1 MTAAPRTLALL
12 TVAAVLTGCSSS
24 QSALPPAFEGMAP
37 DEVGC
42 VISSGGAVISE
53 IGPLGPSDVET
64 VEPNDYTSFRIG
76 RTPDSV
82 VVVVDRDRNRGSG
95 TSAIAELP
103 TEGVGGVVASGSW
116 VDAANPGFSVRCW
129 RGPSF

>member
-1 MTAAPRTLALL
+1 VTAAPRTLALL

-24 QSALPPAFEGMAP
+24 RSGLPPTFEGMAS

-42 VISSGGAVISE
+42 VISSGGAVIAE
-53 IGPLGPSDVET
+53 VGPLSPSDVET

-82 VVVVDRDRNRGSG
+82 VVVAEGDRSRGSG

-103 TEGVGGVVASGSW
+103 TEGAGGVVASGRW
-116 VDAANPGFSVRCW
+116 VDAGNPGFSVRCW
-129 RGPSF
+129 RGPSA